1 MRTPAT
7 LWLCTQPTDMRRSYD
22 GLAAMVRRELGCDPL
37 SGQGFVFV
45 NRRRTQLKC
54 LYFDVGGYC
63 VWSKRLEAGRF
74 GIDRAASSPGV
85 ALSRTAFEGLI
96 EGLDLVIK
104 KHRKRWHPGVSS
116 VSDRV

>member
-7 LWLCTQPTDMRRSYD
+7 LCLCSRPTDMRRSYD
-22 GLAAMVRRELGCDPL
+22 DLAAMIHRELGDDPL

-54 LYFDVGGYC
+54 LYFDAGGYC
-63 VWSKRLEAGRF
+63 VWSKRLEIERF
-74 GIDRAASSPGV
+74 GIVRTASSPAV

-104 KHRKRWHPGVSS
+104 KHRKRWQPGVSRAS
-116 VSDRV
+116 NRV

>member
-7 LWLCTQPTDMRRSYD
+7 LWLWSQPTDMRCSYD
-22 GLAAMVRRELGCDPL
+22 GLAAKVRHHLGGNPL

-54 LYFDVGGYC
+54 LYFDAGGYC
-63 VWSKRLEAGRF
+63 VWSKRLEQGRF
-74 GIDRAASSPGV
+74 GVDRAASSPAL

-96 EGLDLVIK
+96 EGLDLIVK
-104 KHRKRWHPGVSS
+104 KRRKRWHPGVSAGLT
-116 VSDRV
+116 RV

>member
-22 GLAAMVRRELGCDPL
+22 GLAAMVRGQLGGNPL
-37 SGQGFVFV
+37 SGHGFVFV

-54 LYFDVGGYC
+54 LYFDAGGYC
-63 VWSKRLEAGRF
+63 VWSKRLEQGHF
-74 GIDRAASSPGV
+74 GVTPTPGGTAM

-96 EGLDLVIK
+96 EGLDFIVK
-104 KHRKRWHPGVSS
+104 KHRKRWYPGPPAVSNW
-116 VSDRV
+116 V

>member
-22 GLAAMVRRELGCDPL
+22 GLAAMVRHHLGENPL
-37 SGQGFVFV
+37 SGHGFVFI

-54 LYFDVGGYC
+54 LYFDSGGYC

-74 GIDRAASSPGV
+74 GVRRAAGSPAV
-85 ALSRTAFEGLI
+85 ALSRTEFEALI
-96 EGLDLVIK
+96 EGLDVQVK
-104 KHRKRWHPGVSS
+104 KHRKRWHPGVSEAS
-116 VSDRV
+116 GRV